1 MNQEEVINCVVI
13 RNVLKNKQSELVK
26 MQKDIFKICED
37 PLLIDEYLADADVR
51 NIFVDEAQDLSIV
64 TFVALSKIFWQSY
77 FSVFGDLAQGMYS
90 YQSICD
96 WQELNLLIVQNKNFV
111 KSQ

>member
-1 MNQEEVINCVVI
+1 MNQEEVKNCVVI

-51 NIFVDEAQDLSIV
+51 NIFVD
-64 TFVALSKIFWQSY
+64 
-77 FSVFGDLAQGMYS
+77 
-90 YQSICD
+90 
-96 WQELNLLIVQNKNFV
+96 
-111 KSQ
+111 